1 VWQPF
6 PPPSSLVDFIRN
18 GAKFIIAGHKEPDA
32 DCVGSSLALASV
44 LRRLGKTAITCS
56 AGPFK
61 RTEIQ
66 KYQHLFASSLS
77 DSEREGAFA
86 IIVDCSMEERTGS
99 LAQYLH
105 GLPSATIDHHACGET
120 FGGVVYL
127 DGASP
132 STTALIVAVIKALGL
147 EPTQEEAELLFFGL
161 ATDTGF
167 FRHIDAGGEKVF
179 AVAAELVHYGADP
192 KKVFGMINGGKTLNS
207 RRLLASVVSR
217 AQPYYEGRLIIST
230 EPLEETRRF
239 GMESRDS
246 DMLYQLIQSV
256 EGVEAVVVI
265 RQESE
270 TKCSVGLRSRD
281 TVDVGAIAAHF
292 GGGGHKNA
300 AGFLKEGRIDAL
312 IPSIQASF
320 KAAFSS

>member
-1 VWQPF
+1 MWQPF
-6 PPPSSLVDFIRN
+6 PPPSSLVDFIWN
-18 GAKFIIAGHKEPDA
+18 GTKFIITGHKEPDA
-32 DCVGSSLALASV
+32 DCIGSSLALASV

-66 KYQHLFASSLS
+66 KYQPLFPSSLS
-77 DSEREGAFA
+77 DSERAGASV
-86 IIVDCSMEERTGS
+86 IIVDCSMEERTGDM
-99 LAQYLH
+99 APYLR
-105 GLPSATIDHHACGET
+105 GLPSAMIDHHACGSP
-120 FGGVVYL
+120 FGGIMYL

-132 STTALIVAVIKALGL
+132 STTVLILALIKALGL
-147 EPTQEEAELLFFGL
+147 EPTEEEAELLFFGL

-167 FRHIDAGGEKVF
+167 FRHVDSGGEKVF
-179 AVAAELVHYGADP
+179 SAASELVHHGASP
-192 KKVFGMINGGKTLNS
+192 KKVFSMMNGGKTLNS
-207 RRLLASVVSR
+207 RRLLAGILSR
-217 AQPYYEGRLIIST
+217 AQPYYGGRLIVST

-246 DMLYQLIQSV
+246 DTLYQLIQSV
-256 EGVEAVVVI
+256 EGVEAIVII

-281 TVDVGAIAAHF
+281 TIDVGAIASHF

-300 AGFLKEGRIDAL
+300 AGFLKEGRIDTL
-312 IPSIQASF
+312 LPQII
-320 KAAFSS
+320 AAFGNM